1 MRPDVDDLVVTLFL
15 GHETRSVLG
24 GDLLDFLLR
33 IAEDR
38 FLLFRDDHVIGAE
51 GNAGAGGVVEARV
64 HELVGQDHGVLQAGA
79 SVTLVDQRR
88 DGPLVHVAVD
98 QRKGHAFRQHL
109 GKDRPSYRCLG
120 DAAHGLQAAVLAF
133 YHVLDADVHLGMQA
147 DDMVVIGTLGLLD
160 IGEGHAG
167 AKLVHFLAREVV
179 QAQHDVLGR
188 HDDRA
193 AVGR

>member
-15 GHETRSVLG
+15 GHQAGGVLG

-38 FLLFRDDHVIGAE
+38 FLLFRDDHVICAE
-51 GNAGAGGVVEARV
+51 GNTGAGGVVEARV
-64 HELVGQDHGVLQAGA
+64 HELVGQNHGVLQAGA
-79 SVTLVDQRR
+79 PVTLVDQRR

-109 GKDRPSYRCLG
+109 GEYGTPDGRLG

-133 YHVLDADVHLGMQA
+133 CHVLDADVHLGMQA
-147 DDMVVIGTLGLLD
+147 DGMVVIGTLGLLD
-160 IGEGHAG
+160 IGEGHAS
-167 AKLVHFLAREVV
+167 ARLVHFLAREVV